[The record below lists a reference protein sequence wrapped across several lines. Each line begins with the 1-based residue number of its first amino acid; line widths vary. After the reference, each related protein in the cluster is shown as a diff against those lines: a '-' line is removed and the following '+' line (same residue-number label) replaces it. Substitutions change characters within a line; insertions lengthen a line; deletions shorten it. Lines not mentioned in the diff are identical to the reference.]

1 MNKMKSN
8 TKQWYENAEEEER
21 ERHTERE
28 NECMKRQK
36 KIM

>member
-21 ERHTERE
+21 ERDTQRGK
-28 NECMKRQK
+28 MSA
-36 KIM
+36 